1 MHYYY
6 YYLSVCFNYLSFL
19 LSIASPY
26 QLYRKRSRARCRHSS
41 EQRGRMGVLPRPSS
55 LPCLLKRV
63 LSHPRGEGAGGSPPS
78 LLPRVLVGVLQ
89 PGAPGGS
96 NFSLGSE
103 LPWGAEGKGEP
114 GRALGTP
121 PSPGKGARS
130 VTGPAA
136 RGPWCPPAGS
146 GIPSAGMCLLR
157 GPSRC
162 MHGTGKAP
170 NNNKTHSQPPP
181 PTQLNSSIGDLKCM
195 QSQRLHV
202 GVCKLPTSGT
212 GDSLRDLGFH

>member
-1 MHYYY
+1 MQVLPHLTFLGKAIHSACFLAPVFFVLHYYY

-103 LPWGAEGKGEP
+103 LPWGAEGKREP

-121 PSPGKGARS
+121 P
-130 VTGPAA
+130 A
-136 RGPWCPPAGS
+136 RG
-146 GIPSAGMCLLR
+146 R
-157 GPSRC
+157 GREASPVPR
-162 MHGTGKAP
+162 
-170 NNNKTHSQPPP
+170 
-181 PTQLNSSIGDLKCM
+181 
-195 QSQRLHV
+195 R
-202 GVCKLPTSGT
+202 GVRGVP
-212 GDSLRDLGFH
+212 RR